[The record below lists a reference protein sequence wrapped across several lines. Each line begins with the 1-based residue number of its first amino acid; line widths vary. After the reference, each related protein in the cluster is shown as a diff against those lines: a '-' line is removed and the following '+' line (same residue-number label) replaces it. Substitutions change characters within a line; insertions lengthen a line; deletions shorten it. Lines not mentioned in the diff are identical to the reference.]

1 LGFLAEMKKRLKHDC
16 LHKLLKDGILHEVP
30 SGTGRSYVQT
40 GVAIE
45 NNSDEDILV
54 LILEVRGN
62 D

>member
-1 LGFLAEMKKRLKHDC
+1 MKKRLKHDC